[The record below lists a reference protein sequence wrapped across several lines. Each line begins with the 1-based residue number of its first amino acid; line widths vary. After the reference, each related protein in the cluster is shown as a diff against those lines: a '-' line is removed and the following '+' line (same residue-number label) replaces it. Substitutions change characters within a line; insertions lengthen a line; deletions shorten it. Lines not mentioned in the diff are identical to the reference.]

1 MKVEYDCLLGSG
13 PLIFSSKV
21 EVGVYSSEAENSAD
35 EQYIF
40 PLSAENFLIKPFEVN
55 LYLGDH
61 RKCY

>member
-40 PLSAENFLIKPFEVN
+40 PLSVCV
-55 LYLGDH
+55 G
-61 RKCY
+61 